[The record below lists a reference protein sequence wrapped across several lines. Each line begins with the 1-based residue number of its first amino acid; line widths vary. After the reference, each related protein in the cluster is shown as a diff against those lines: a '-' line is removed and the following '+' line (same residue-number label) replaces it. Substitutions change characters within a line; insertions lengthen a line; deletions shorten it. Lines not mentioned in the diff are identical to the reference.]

1 MRRGVRPGD
10 LIFQGESSPDKSI
23 PDNNSR
29 GIKDKIVCDQAFTPR
44 SIKVHVDITHTY
56 IGDLRIALI
65 SPSGTSVTLHDRAG
79 GSANDLYSEFNISST
94 PALLAFLDEPVE
106 GAWILHVQD
115 LAAQDR
121 GRLKRWLLEISGQT
135 QSAFDVEEAPG
146 MIIPDNIPGGIS
158 RSLNVANSGHIDDI
172 QAELDITHTYIGDLR
187 VELVSPSDT
196 HVLLHNRTGGSAN
209 NIIKTYTG
217 ENTPHLQILRG
228 ETINGLWRLNV
239 SDRAGADQGKLNRWA
254 LKLMPSA

>member
-1 MRRGVRPGD
+1 MAGIAALIVSANPDLTALEIVSILKRTASKDLDFQAYPRTPSAAFDPDTSWDISPIPPLDNGDFSDVGDEDGTWSPWFGHGRVDAAAAVAEAMRRGVRPGD
-10 LIFQGESSPDKSI
+10 LTFQSDSSPDKSI

-29 GIKDKIVCDQAFTPR
+29 GIKDKIVCDQAFTLR
-44 SIKVHVDITHTY
+44 SLKVHV
-56 IGDLRIALI
+56 
-65 SPSGTSVTLHDRAG
+65 
-79 GSANDLYSEFNISST
+79 
-94 PALLAFLDEPVE
+94 
-106 GAWILHVQD
+106 
-115 LAAQDR
+115 
-121 GRLKRWLLEISGQT
+121 
-135 QSAFDVEEAPG
+135 
-146 MIIPDNIPGGIS
+146 
-158 RSLNVANSGHIDDI
+158 
-172 QAELDITHTYIGDLR
+172 DITHTYIGDLR

-239 SDRAGADQGKLNRWA
+239 SDHAGADQGKLNRWA